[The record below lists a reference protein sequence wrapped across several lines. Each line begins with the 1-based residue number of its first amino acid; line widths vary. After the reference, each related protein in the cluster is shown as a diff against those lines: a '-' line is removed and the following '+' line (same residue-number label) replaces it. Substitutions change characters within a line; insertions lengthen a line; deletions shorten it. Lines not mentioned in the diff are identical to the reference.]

1 MDGLSKLGSK
11 KALDFVVFENPLP
24 VVLPLLV
31 FNKASGI
38 CNMCNCGQLI
48 YIPFLP
54 PPPPPKKKKK
64 KTLRNFN
71 IMKSIMKLPKRK
83 NIKKQNIKRKTLRE
97 KEKDGKKCKC

>member
-1 MDGLSKLGSK
+1 MNQYVDGLSKLGSK
-11 KALDFVVFENPLP
+11 KALDFVVFENPSP

-54 PPPPPKKKKK
+54 PPPPQKK
-64 KTLRNFN
+64 KTLCKFN

-83 NIKKQNIKRKTLRE
+83 N
-97 KEKDGKKCKC
+97 

>member
-1 MDGLSKLGSK
+1 MKYILRSEVNQYVDGLSKLGSK
-11 KALDFVVFENPLP
+11 KALDFVVFENPSP

-54 PPPPPKKKKK
+54 PLPPKKKN
-64 KTLRNFN
+64 T
-71 IMKSIMKLPKRK
+71 M
-83 NIKKQNIKRKTLRE
+83 
-97 KEKDGKKCKC
+97 